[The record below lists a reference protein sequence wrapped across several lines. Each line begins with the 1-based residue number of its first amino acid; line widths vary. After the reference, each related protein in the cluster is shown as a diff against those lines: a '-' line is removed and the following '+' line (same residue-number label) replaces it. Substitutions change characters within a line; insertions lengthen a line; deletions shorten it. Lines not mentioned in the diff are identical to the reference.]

1 VERQEEREGGTMRK
15 LKILVA
21 LAASIAAIAIGTR
34 QQNDNRQKDARTQK
48 ARVQDVD
55 SESLFV

>member
-1 VERQEEREGGTMRK
+1 MRK

-21 LAASIAAIAIGTR
+21 LVAGIAAIAIGAR
-34 QQNDNRQKDARTQK
+34 QQQNENRQKDPRTQK
-48 ARVQDVD
+48 AGVQDVD

>member
-1 VERQEEREGGTMRK
+1 MRK